1 EGSLEK
7 KGRTWR
13 TLRINTASSAGA
25 SSCISGQ
32 TPTFPAAASSA
43 GSSTCLRATPRTFNR
58 STSSC
63 LSWPLCSMLTKMHE
77 RSHLPTDEPALVFG
91 PFRLEIADAT
101 LWHGSQSLPL
111 TPKAFSVLQCLV
123 QRRGRLVTKDELY
136 NAVWPGVFVGDAV
149 LKVCVLEIRRVL
161 GDDAKAPRFIE
172 TVHRRGY
179 RFIAPVTEAPEPRR
193 DGRTVVPSA
202 PPPPALDGAAV
213 LDAFQPPATHYARSG
228 DVNIAYQVVGDG
240 PLDLVFVMGWV
251 SHLEYFWQ
259 EPSFARFLRR
269 LASFS
274 RLILFD
280 KRGTGLSDRV
290 TALPTLEERMDD
302 VRAVMEAV
310 GSERAAL
317 LGVSEGGPMCSLFA
331 ATYPEKTSA
340 LVMIGTYAKRIWDP
354 EYPWAP
360 TLETRGQF
368 FDEIRDHWGG
378 PVGLEMRAPSM
389 ATDLAFRAWW
399 STYLR
404 MGASPGAALR
414 LTQMNSEI
422 DVCRVLP
429 LVRVPTLV
437 LHRTDDRC
445 LLVEEGRYV
454 AARIPDAKF
463 VELPGED
470 HLPFVGD
477 QDAMLDEIEEFLT
490 GSRRSFELDRVLA
503 TVLCGYVV
511 PPAGADGP
519 ERLERFYA
527 HARKENEWFRG
538 RCFDLQ
544 PGGFISTFD
553 GPACAIRH
561 DVVAGIAVGTA
572 AQVAMHAAGGEVLV
586 SRTVKDLVAGSGV
599 RFEDR
604 GEHALR
610 GVPGEWR
617 LYSVERTGHPAVR
630 T

>member
-1 EGSLEK
+1 
-7 KGRTWR
+7 
-13 TLRINTASSAGA
+13 
-25 SSCISGQ
+25 
-32 TPTFPAAASSA
+32 
-43 GSSTCLRATPRTFNR
+43 
-58 STSSC
+58 
-63 LSWPLCSMLTKMHE
+63 MHE
-77 RSHLPTDEPALVFG
+77 QLTGPGGAPAIVFG
-91 PFRLEIADAT
+91 NFRLEVADAT
-101 LWHGSQSLPL
+101 LWNGSQSLPL
-111 TPKAFSVLQCLV
+111 TPKAFSVLQCLA
-123 QRRGRLVTKDELY
+123 QRPGRLVTKDELY
-136 NAVWPGVFVGDAV
+136 NAVWPGVFVGDAA
-149 LKVCVLEIRRVL
+149 LKVCILEIRRVL
-161 GDDAKAPRFIE
+161 ADDAKAPRFIE

-179 RFIAPVTEAPEPRR
+179 RFIAS
-193 DGRTVVPSA
+193 VVQEHETPPAAASA
-202 PPPPALDGAAV
+202 PAVEITPTSDGFEPPD
-213 LDAFQPPATHYARSG
+213 THYARSG

-240 PLDLVFVMGWV
+240 PFDLVFVMGWV
-251 SHLEYFWQ
+251 SHLEFFWK

-280 KRGTGLSDRV
+280 KRGTGLSDRMS
-290 TALPTLEERMDD
+290 ALPTLEERMDD

-331 ATYPEKTSA
+331 ATYPGKTSA
-340 LVMIGTYAKRIWDP
+340 LVMIGTYAKRLWDP
-354 EYPWAP
+354 DYPWAP
-360 TLETRGQF
+360 TVENRGMF

-378 PVGLEMRAPSM
+378 PVGIEVRAPSM
-389 ATDLAFRAWW
+389 AADPAFRAWW

-553 GPACAIRH
+553 GPARAIRCACGISAAAPRFGIDVRIGLHTGECDIRH

>member
-1 EGSLEK
+1 MHDQ
-7 KGRTWR
+7 
-13 TLRINTASSAGA
+13 TASQSGA
-25 SSCISGQ
+25 
-32 TPTFPAAASSA
+32 PV
-43 GSSTCLRATPRTFNR
+43 L
-58 STSSC
+58 
-63 LSWPLCSMLTKMHE
+63 L
-77 RSHLPTDEPALVFG
+77 FG
-91 PFRLEIADAT
+91 GFRLEIANAT
-101 LWHGSQSLPL
+101 LWNGSQSLPL
-111 TPKAFSVLQCLV
+111 TPKAFSVLQCLA
-123 QRRGRLVTKDELY
+123 QRPGKLVTKDELY
-136 NAVWPGVFVGDAV
+136 NAVWPGVFVGDAA
-149 LKVCVLEIRRVL
+149 LKVCILEIRRVL
-161 GDDAKAPRFIE
+161 ADNAKSPRFIE

-179 RFIAPVTEAPEPRR
+179 RFIAPVTQERQ
-193 DGRTVVPSA
+193 A
-202 PPPPALDGAAV
+202 PPPPLAPAPPAHTV
-213 LDAFQPPATHYARSG
+213 LDLPAPLEGGFEPPETHYARSG

-240 PLDLVFVMGWV
+240 PIDLVFVMGWV
-251 SHLEYFWQ
+251 SHLEYFWK

-274 RLILFD
+274 RLIVFD

-317 LGVSEGGPMCSLFA
+317 LGVSEGGPMCTLFA
-331 ATYPEKTSA
+331 ATYPQKTSA
-340 LVMIGTYAKRIWDP
+340 LVMIGSYAKRIWDP

-360 TLETRGQF
+360 TVETRGRF

-378 PVGLEMRAPSM
+378 PVGLEVRAPSM
-389 ATDLAFRAWW
+389 ANDPAFRAWW

-429 LVRVPTLV
+429 LVRVPTLI

-454 AARIPDAKF
+454 AERIPDARF
-463 VELPGED
+463 VELPGDD

-503 TVLCGYVV
+503 TVMSGYVAV
-511 PPAGADGP
+511 PGGSDRP
-519 ERLERFYA
+519 ERLDRFYA
-527 HARKENEWFRG
+527 HARKEHEWFRG
-538 RCFDLQ
+538 RGFEME

-553 GPACAIRH
+553 GPARAIRCACGISAAAPRFGVDVRIGLHTGECDIRH
-561 DVVAGIAVGTA
+561 DQVTGIAVGTA
-572 AQVAMHAAGGEVLV
+572 AQVAMHAASGEVLV

-610 GVPGEWR
+610 GVPGDWR
-617 LYSVERTGHPAVR
+617 LYSVERTAHAAVR

>member
-1 EGSLEK
+1 
-7 KGRTWR
+7 
-13 TLRINTASSAGA
+13 
-25 SSCISGQ
+25 
-32 TPTFPAAASSA
+32 
-43 GSSTCLRATPRTFNR
+43 
-58 STSSC
+58 
-63 LSWPLCSMLTKMHE
+63 MLTKMHE
-77 RSHLPTDEPALVFG
+77 RSHLPADEPALVFG

-123 QRRGRLVTKDELY
+123 ERRGRLVTKDELY

-149 LKVCVLEIRRVL
+149 LKVCVLEVRRVL
-161 GDDAKAPRFIE
+161 ADDAKAPRYIE

-179 RFIAPVTEAPEPRR
+179 RFIAPVTEAPESRR
-193 DGRTVVPSA
+193 DGRPDLAAAAAPLQA
-202 PPPPALDGAAV
+202 PPAADAPAV
-213 LDAFQPPATHYARSG
+213 LDTFQPPETHYARSG

-317 LGVSEGGPMCSLFA
+317 LGISEGGPMCSLFA

-340 LVMIGTYAKRIWDP
+340 LVMIGTYAKRVWDP
-354 EYPWAP
+354 DYPWAP
-360 TLETRGQF
+360 TLETRGLF
-368 FDEIRDHWGG
+368 FDEIREQWGG
-378 PVGLEMRAPSM
+378 PVGLEERAPSV
-389 ATDLAFRAWW
+389 AADPAFRAWW

-414 LTQMNSEI
+414 LTQMNADINVLS
-422 DVCRVLP
+422 VLP
-429 LVRVPTLV
+429 LIRVPTLI

-445 LLVEEGRYV
+445 LRVEEGRYM
-454 AARIPDAKF
+454 AGMIPDARF

-477 QDAMLDEIEEFLT
+477 QDAMLDEIEQCLT
-490 GSRRSFELDRVLA
+490 GSSRSLELDRVLA
-503 TVLCGYVV
+503 TVMCVCASATADEGS
-511 PPAGADGP
+511 GAVSPGP
-519 ERLERFYA
+519 IERFYT
-527 HARKENEWFRG
+527 HARKELEWFRG
-538 RCFDLQ
+538 GGFAAH
-544 PGGFISTFD
+544 PAGFISTFD
-553 GPACAIRH
+553 GPARAIRCASALSAAAPRFGV
-561 DVVAGIAVGTA
+561 DVRIGLHTGECDVRNDKISGVAVDTA
-572 AQVAMHAAGGEVLV
+572 AQVAGHAAPSEVLV
-586 SRTVKDLVAGSGV
+586 SRTVKDLVAGSGL
-599 RFEDR
+599 RFEDH
-604 GEHALR
+604 GKHALD
-610 GVPGEWR
+610 GVTGGWR
-617 LYSVERTGHPAVR
+617 LYAVERGVQPR
-630 T
+630 S